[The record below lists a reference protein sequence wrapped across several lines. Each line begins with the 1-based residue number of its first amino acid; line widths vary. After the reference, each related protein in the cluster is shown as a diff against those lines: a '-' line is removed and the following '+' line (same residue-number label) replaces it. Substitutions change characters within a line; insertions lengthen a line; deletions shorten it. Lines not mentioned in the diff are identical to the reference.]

1 MIKKIVFIVSITI
14 VLVVGVVLAKPL
26 IITLIN
32 QGLSGLDLNNND
44 NDNNDD
50 NEPIDNPSNPN
61 AGPKLTCFDFVD
73 QSLEQDGMKH
83 LGGSIW
89 GRGFKNQ
96 FIFDV
101 SKLNFSIIDEWNTA
115 VTPEDWYT
123 VDYYRYVS
131 ARYVHSKEEVHLSPT
146 SEASPEHATFIIKGD
161 YPAGQEGN
169 FYEMNQWMNYYVER
183 FEKYGCSIEDLK
195 EETLLGSFKT
205 KMSKATQADVVSV
218 FDRKSDDGVLRYFAD
233 VHKPGKIEDHPR
245 HVEINTFEDYDI
257 LDSDVR
263 EVGKFEGMA
272 LFIATYKDYT
282 KRTYQRDFDNV
293 QGVAL
298 TEFIKD
304 VAYEYTVSSR
314 EHPRTPT
321 LGIYF
326 IYIDNP
332 NKQFEYLYKPTAGSG
347 FTQNLMTYRIPY
359 ETNLIQANVRDI
371 QARVINPYDP
381 GQIRNQIRHFIHNL
395 KYVSPQVKFAPDFA
409 TNYTRP
415 FNLRWQAMMG
425 LTELYA
431 EKYNLTVDNIK
442 YHN

>member
-1 MIKKIVFIVSITI
+1 MNKRNLFYAMITML
-14 VLVVGVVLAKPL
+14 LVIGIFVTSSMGKTP
-26 IITLIN
+26 
-32 QGLSGLDLNNND
+32 SGPVTNDPNTNNNTD
-44 NDNNDD
+44 NGQV
-50 NEPIDNPSNPN
+50 DNPNPN
-61 AGPKLTCFDFVD
+61 TGPKLTCFDFIN

-89 GRGFKNQ
+89 GRGLKNL

-101 SKLNFSIIDEWNTA
+101 SKLEFSITDDWNA
-115 VTPEDWYT
+115 AMTPEDWY
-123 VDYYRYVS
+123 VSDYYRYISV
-131 ARYVHSKEEVHLSPT
+131 RYVYSKRELQSRPKTDEDSGFLAEDRPV
-146 SEASPEHATFIIKGD
+146 GD
-161 YPAGQEGN
+161 EGN
-169 FYEMNQWMNYYVER
+169 FYELEHWMDYYVER
-183 FEKYGCSIEDLK
+183 FEKYGCSIQDLK
-195 EETLLGSFKT
+195 EETLIGSFKT
-205 KMSKATQADVVSV
+205 KKSKATQADVVSV
-218 FDRKSDDGVLRYFAD
+218 FDRKSEDGVLRYFAD

-314 EHPRTPT
+314 EHPTTPT
-321 LGIYF
+321 FGIYF

-359 ETNLIQANVRDI
+359 ETNLIQANVQDI

-381 GQIRNQIRHFIHNL
+381 GQIRNQIRLFISNL
-395 KYVSPQVKFAPDFA
+395 KYVNPQVKFAPDFA

-425 LTELYA
+425 LTELYS

-442 YHN
+442 YH